1 MNERGREGKGEEG
14 RMGGE
19 GKAEERRKGK
29 ERREEK
35 REKMFPDSFVCFDFC
50 YVLCFW
56 FFVVFIREN
65 KNIKLAV
72 EDLGEMS
79 FTSQGLVFT

>member
-1 MNERGREGKGEEG
+1 MREGGRGRERKGGWEG
-14 RMGGE
+14 RGRQKRG
-19 GKAEERRKGK
+19 GK
-29 ERREEK
+29 ERKEEK